1 MIAFVIAVSALL
13 MQNIAFDSGVLSR
26 SVPDAESMQAL
37 PLAVSTAL
45 LAELRAVAG
54 IGGGLQ
60 L

>member
-1 MIAFVIAVSALL
+1 
-13 MQNIAFDSGVLSR
+13 MQNIAFDSGVLSH